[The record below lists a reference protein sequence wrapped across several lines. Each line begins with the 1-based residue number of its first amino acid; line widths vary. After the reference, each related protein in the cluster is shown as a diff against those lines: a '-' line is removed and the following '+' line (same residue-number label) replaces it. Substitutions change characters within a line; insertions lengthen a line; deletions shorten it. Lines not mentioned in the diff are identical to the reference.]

1 MIFLPTEKKYD
12 TLKKKEKTE
21 RRSHTSFIHSTVS
34 WIFYHDARR
43 IPEYVEEEEG
53 EKDTERKRTTDRT
66 VSRKN
71 GTDPWSCRTS
81 VYNRKIL

>member
-1 MIFLPTEKKYD
+1 MRRGRKRKKQKGY
-12 TLKKKEKTE
+12 
-21 RRSHTSFIHSTVS
+21 HTSFIHSTVS

-43 IPEYVEEEEG
+43 IPEYVEEEEEE

-66 VSRKN
+66 DSRKN

-81 VYNRKIL
+81 V